1 MAYPLHGA
9 PDTARAWPIAAA
21 MLPFPDS
28 QAAPAPTWI
37 AQLAQVAYEGFTE
50 VDITD
55 GWVRPGDLDAT
66 RLRELAETVSA
77 VGLRAVAISAI
88 RRSVIDPVDGEHNLA
103 YSHRTIEAA
112 AALGIR
118 IVSVGLHRPLASN
131 QRGVQWFWTEPGPA
145 DDTSPETWRLAAD
158 RIRELGRHAEGAGIE
173 ISLEMYEDTLIG
185 TVDGALRLVDDV
197 DLPNVGL
204 NPDLGNL
211 YRLHREVEDFL
222 EASARCAPRANYW
235 HVKSYFRDEDRA
247 RGFVTTVPA
256 PMEFGS
262 MNYRAAITTAI
273 RAGYSAPFC
282 VEHYGG
288 DGLSVA
294 ARNRE
299 YVQRMI
305 AVATGEA
312 EREVL
317 ERVGTT

>member
-1 MAYPLHGA
+1 MVSGRRS
-9 PDTARAWPIAAA
+9 DSWPIAAA

-28 QAAPAPTWI
+28 QAAPAATWVG
-37 AQLAQVAYEGFTE
+37 QLAQVAFEGFTE

-55 GWVRPGDLDAT
+55 GWVRAGDLDDD
-66 RLRELAETVSA
+66 RLAELAESIAA
-77 VGLRAVAISAI
+77 VGLRPVAISAI
-88 RRSVIDPVDGEHNLA
+88 RRSVIDPVDGTANLA
-103 YSHRTIEAA
+103 YSHRVIDAA
-112 AALGIR
+112 ATLGVG
-118 IVSVGLHRPLASN
+118 IVSVGLHRPLAAR
-131 QRGVQWFWTEPGPA
+131 QRGVQWFWTQPGPV
-145 DDTSPETWRLAAD
+145 DDTAEPTWLLAIDRLRD
-158 RIRELGRHAEGAGIE
+158 LGRHAAERDIE

-185 TVDGALRLVDDV
+185 TVDGALRVVDGV

-211 YRLHREVEDFL
+211 FRLHRDVEDFL

-247 RGFVTTVPA
+247 AGFVTTVPA

-262 MNYRAAITTAI
+262 MDYRAAITTAVA
-273 RAGYSAPFC
+273 AGYTGPFC

-299 YVQRMI
+299 YIKRML

-312 EREVL
+312 EREVR
-317 ERVGTT
+317 ERMTKS